1 MHDGVVALNAALET
15 LDSLGFIAVPTFT
28 DELSAV
34 SKRLDAAQ
42 NDVQELRATIAEA
55 KTAASA
61 NLVAGVTAR
70 TNKIDSGLAQIKS
83 TAVKYQ
89 STVAEKQQ
97 KVSDLSHTLLRAIN
111 LLVLSM
117 TALFLVVAVG
127 QVLLIYVCWQC
138 VRTGRLPL
146 LRVPRVYLAVA

>member
-1 MHDGVVALNAALET
+1 MT
-15 LDSLGFIAVPTFT
+15 QP
-28 DELSAV
+28 
-34 SKRLDAAQ
+34 Q

-61 NLVAGVTAR
+61 NFVAAVTAR

-89 STVAEKQQ
+89 ATVAEKQQ
-97 KVSDLSHTLLRAIN
+97 QITNFSHTLLRAIN

-138 VRTGRLPL
+138 VRKGRFPL
-146 LRVPRVYLAVA
+146 LRVARVNLAAP